1 MEIMIYNIDFDLCAV
16 VISVISLFFI
26 LLKKGLQRESNRLL
40 FYIILASLASAVFD
54 IWSSFGNSHI
64 RNYSDTYRDILNFL
78 FLFLHTS
85 TSCLFAWYILV
96 LLGLHRHLSRWK
108 LCLFLLPE
116 VFGIFLPLALNPLFR
131 WVFYYDAA
139 GIYCHACM
147 IYLLY
152 FCGYLYML
160 FSIYLLLRH
169 RKLLVQSQ
177 HLIALG
183 LLIFGIVPIIVQQ
196 FFFPHQLLELFFQSI
211 GIFGYLLAIENL
223 DDIYDFSTRTY
234 NRVAF
239 LRDTA
244 HLLSRQEPFRVLIV
258 KLSRPS
264 YLEIALSDLP
274 YSNGFIASIAEYLHK
289 LYPQQKIYHCTQG
302 HLCLLQPLAENYPS
316 TEKALTFPDTHN
328 YRNQEFSVP
337 LEHSRIDVPNEATS
351 LQEILC
357 AIELPYDPQEIPARV
372 TAGELPLDK
381 LSPEE
386 NPSHRQFTEEM
397 MEMLSAFIGGAA
409 LLTPAEW
416 NVFQYYIDKREI
428 SEIPSLAFISINTV
442 RKHNKS
448 IYRKLSVST
457 REELLLYL
465 DLLRRSHRLEEL
477 YRACH
482 QKK

>member
-1 MEIMIYNIDFDLCAV
+1 MIYNIDFDLCAV

-160 FSIYLLLRH
+160 FSIYLLLCH

-258 KLSRPS
+258 KLSRLS
-264 YLEIALSDLP
+264 YLEMALSDLP

-289 LYPQQKIYHCTQG
+289 LYPQQKIYHCIQG
-302 HLCLLQPLAENYPS
+302 SLS
-316 TEKALTFPDTHN
+316 TTT
-328 YRNQEFSVP
+328 
-337 LEHSRIDVPNEATS
+337 SR
-351 LQEILC
+351 
-357 AIELPYDPQEIPARV
+357 
-372 TAGELPLDK
+372 GELSIHRKSSNLSGYPQLSQPGILRPL
-381 LSPEE
+381 
-386 NPSHRQFTEEM
+386 
-397 MEMLSAFIGGAA
+397 GA
-409 LLTPAEW
+409 L
-416 NVFQYYIDKREI
+416 QYRC
-428 SEIPSLAFISINTV
+428 A
-442 RKHNKS
+442 
-448 IYRKLSVST
+448 
-457 REELLLYL
+457 
-465 DLLRRSHRLEEL
+465 
-477 YRACH
+477 
-482 QKK
+482 